1 MTGEAEEK
9 AVGSG
14 FVDQILTVAE
24 TAGASVAVPM
34 LQSMVQKKVIRLL
47 NDNGPEDLRELIEV
61 QYPLVQEDLDENIKQ
76 ALGRVGPKFEGQI
89 KRTVNPEAVMHWMN
103 NPDEYIEA
111 DEAEIEQIEAC
122 AEIIE
127 ETPGGDRWLMMQVIT
142 LWEIA
147 EIA

>member
-9 AVGSG
+9 AVGNG

-34 LQSMVQKKVIRLL
+34 LQSMVRKKVIRLL

-61 QYPLVQEDLDENIKQ
+61 QYPLVQEGLDENIKQ
-76 ALGRVGPKFEGQI
+76 ALGRVGPKFEDQI
-89 KRTVNPEAVMHWMN
+89 KSTVNPEAVMYWMN

-111 DEAEIEQIEAC
+111 DEAEIEQIETC

-147 EIA
+147 DIA